1 MQRRKETSIVIGPVR
16 MRTANQRK
24 YRESFQIDV
33 YKRQA
38 PSRSISREELAVMMY
53 RYAKYRGQEGT
64 VKGDLFV

>member
-1 MQRRKETSIVIGPVR
+1 MKKRIL
-16 MRTANQRK
+16 
-24 YRESFQIDV
+24 SFALCLV
-33 YKRQA
+33 MLVSCLGVE